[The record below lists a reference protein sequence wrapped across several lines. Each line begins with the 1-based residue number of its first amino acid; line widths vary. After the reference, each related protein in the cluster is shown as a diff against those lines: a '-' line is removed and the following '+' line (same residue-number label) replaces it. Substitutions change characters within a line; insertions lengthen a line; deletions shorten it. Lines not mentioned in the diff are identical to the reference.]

1 MLCCRTNCPGLI
13 MKSNGVTHLKNKW
26 SWKKNTLVKQMS
38 DIEIRMRVKHQSL
51 KDKLD
56 DVLKENVKIL
66 KKHHE
71 SHINVI
77 DQKLHDAE
85 QHVSPLEKNLN
96 EAAKCQPAQALI
108 LLQSS
113 SHSSLKFVDSKTKF
127 TTISKFFGKPYVPSI
142 AVSRLSDDYY
152 FHLRSNVK
160 PMSKDLAIEMD
171 DRRDDITLVD
181 GRYSDTYP
189 SYSMLDELDDSFED

>member
-1 MLCCRTNCPGLI
+1 
-13 MKSNGVTHLKNKW
+13 
-26 SWKKNTLVKQMS
+26 MS

-85 QHVSPLEKNLN
+85 QHVSPLEKNL
-96 EAAKCQPAQALI
+96 K
-108 LLQSS
+108 
-113 SHSSLKFVDSKTKF
+113 
-127 TTISKFFGKPYVPSI
+127 
-142 AVSRLSDDYY
+142 SR
-152 FHLRSNVK
+152 
-160 PMSKDLAIEMD
+160 
-171 DRRDDITLVD
+171 
-181 GRYSDTYP
+181 
-189 SYSMLDELDDSFED
+189 

>member
-1 MLCCRTNCPGLI
+1 
-13 MKSNGVTHLKNKW
+13 
-26 SWKKNTLVKQMS
+26 
-38 DIEIRMRVKHQSL
+38 MRVKHQSL